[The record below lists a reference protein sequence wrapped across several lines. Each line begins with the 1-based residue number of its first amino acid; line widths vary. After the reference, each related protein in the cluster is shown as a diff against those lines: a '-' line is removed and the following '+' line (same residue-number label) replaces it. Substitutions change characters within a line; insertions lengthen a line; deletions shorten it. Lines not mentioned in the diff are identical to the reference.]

1 MDYNKE
7 LIEIVKNKKFKTF
20 WHCLDYLL
28 LAGYTPIEAFG
39 ITIQEFGE
47 SRVFTDVAYFRV
59 RLGLEETNSEGL
71 LYGLPSYRITETGD
85 ITINAQDGSNV
96 RRIHPPIKYVVSLGL
111 IDTGNVHLS
120 GLYAVY
126 RKWLMEEK
134 FLTPQDEI
142 ENTCEQIKIKGLSD
156 FILDYL
162 SKISETHFGTKIFEV
177 PKLND
182 EYKKLVKK

>member
-1 MDYNKE
+1 MNYNKD

-28 LAGYTPIEAFG
+28 LAGYPPIEAFG

-47 SRVFTDVAYFRV
+47 GRVFTDVAYFRV
-59 RLGLEETNSEGL
+59 RLGLDERSQERMF
-71 LYGLPSYRITETGD
+71 YGLGND
-85 ITINAQDGSNV
+85 DNV
-96 RRIHPPIKYVVSLGL
+96 IIEAHSGNVVRIHPQIKYVVTLGL
-111 IDTGNVHLS
+111 IDSGNVHLS

-134 FLTPQDEI
+134 FLTPQEEI
-142 ENTCEQIKIKGLSD
+142 EETCEKITIKGLSD

-162 SKISETHFGTKIFEV
+162 SKISESHFGAKIFEM

-182 EYKKLVKK
+182 EYKKLIKK